1 MAKVNTLSK
10 EEDILD
16 YTYHDVLSVVN
27 KTGVIQMEPST
38 FILNVLRFPVI
49 QGKKTDRCALSHTY
63 THCLFPSSVLF
74 FSTSTLY
81 NLFFF
86 HNLMQIPI
94 RTESFI

>member
-27 KTGVIQMEPST
+27 KTAVIQMEPST

-49 QGKKTDRCALSHTY
+49 QGKKLIGVPYPTP

-86 HNLMQIPI
+86 TI
-94 RTESFI
+94 

>member
-27 KTGVIQMEPST
+27 KTAVIQMEPST

-49 QGKKTDRCALSHTY
+49 QGKKLIGVPYPTPTHTVYSPPLFCFSQQALCITY
-63 THCLFPSSVLF
+63 
-74 FSTSTLY
+74 
-81 NLFFF
+81 FFF
-86 HNLMQIPI
+86 TI
-94 RTESFI
+94 